1 MINQSTHMGCPTHPS
16 LLLTLQLH
24 QAVSSLD
31 RATGLVLWVCVCVSV
46 CVSLYDCQVGA
57 FSQLDA
63 NADNHDHTD
72 THTHTHTFTHLQPP
86 RVRSRRNWQFQINAP
101 SLKLSLF
108 PKWSAPARLGPVW
121 SALAWLGL
129 APAWPGRSAIVPKMG
144 LQLEFAFSQATTEQP
159 KAAPTA
165 PTPSASEQAT
175 PSLIV
180 AQVAIAAAAAT
191 AAAVAAARAGVN
203 N

>member
-1 MINQSTHMGCPTHPS
+1 M
-16 LLLTLQLH
+16 
-24 QAVSSLD
+24 
-31 RATGLVLWVCVCVSV
+31 
-46 CVSLYDCQVGA
+46 
-57 FSQLDA
+57 
-63 NADNHDHTD
+63 
-72 THTHTHTFTHLQPP
+72 
-86 RVRSRRNWQFQINAP
+86 RSRRNWQFQINAP

>member
-1 MINQSTHMGCPTHPS
+1 M
-16 LLLTLQLH
+16 LTI
-24 QAVSSLD
+24 
-31 RATGLVLWVCVCVSV
+31 TI
-46 CVSLYDCQVGA
+46 
-57 FSQLDA
+57 
-63 NADNHDHTD
+63 
-72 THTHTHTFTHLQPP
+72 THTHRHIRLHTCSLHVCVPG
-86 RVRSRRNWQFQINAP
+86 RNCQFQINAP

-108 PKWSAPARLGPVW
+108 PKWSAPAKLGLVR
-121 SALAWLGL
+121 SGLALPSL

-144 LQLEFAFSQATTEQP
+144 LQLEFAFSQATTQEP

-180 AQVAIAAAAAT
+180 AQVAIAAA
-191 AAAVAAARAGVN
+191 VAAARAGVN